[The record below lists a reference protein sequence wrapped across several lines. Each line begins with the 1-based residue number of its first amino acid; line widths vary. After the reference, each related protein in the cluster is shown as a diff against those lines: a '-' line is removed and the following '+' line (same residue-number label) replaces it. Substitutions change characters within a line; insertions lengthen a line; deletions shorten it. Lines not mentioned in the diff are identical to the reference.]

1 MRSNSRRC
9 QYIGPILRALSLLL
23 QRLHSAILVHLP
35 QSIILSASLTL
46 SVCLCLHLCFFFFS
60 LSLWLFSFSC
70 STSISF
76 SLYLSLSLSLS
87 LSSFLSCWVYAI
99 LSVVRSICLTVCIYV
114 MTAKYDQTI
123 VHFSVPAHPIVI
135 MLALVSSGV

>member
-1 MRSNSRRC
+1 MRSHSRRC
-9 QYIGPILRALSLLL
+9 QYIGPILMALLLLL

-60 LSLWLFSFSC
+60 LSFWLFSFSC

-76 SLYLSLSLSLS
+76 SLYLSLSLS

-114 MTAKYDQTI
+114 MTAKYDQTV

>member
-9 QYIGPILRALSLLL
+9 QYIGPILMALSLLL

-46 SVCLCLHLCFFFFS
+46 SVCLCLHLCFFFS
-60 LSLWLFSFSC
+60 LSFWLFSFSC

-76 SLYLSLSLSLS
+76 SLYLSLSLS